1 MTKFRSLFLSVVALL
16 LVIPGANAQA
26 GAKPKAPGAKPAPAS
41 EQSPAAHEAIV
52 QAHRRELLA
61 KIKTP
66 PLAPFHPQQPKRI
79 ELPNG
84 MILFLQED
92 HELPLID
99 GSIMIRGGSRL
110 EPAAKVGMVSLFGQV
125 WRTGGTRTRTGDQ
138 LDDFL
143 EARAAKVETGGGLDS
158 TSIGW
163 SSLKNDFNDV
173 FDVVLELLKEPEF
186 RSEKILLANQLMA
199 TSISRRN
206 DDPAGIARR
215 ESAKLVYGADSPFAR
230 TVEYATLDAITRE
243 DLLDWHQRY
252 VHPNNMILGVTGD
265 FDPVVMEKKL
275 REAFSG
281 LPKGPAAE
289 KNPPADIHPAK
300 PGIYFVNKDDVD
312 QSNIRMVDLG
322 IRRDN
327 PDYFAVEVMNEVLG
341 GGFSAR
347 LIQNI
352 RTKLGLA
359 YSVGGG
365 VGSAFDHPGSA
376 MIGMGTKSE
385 ITVKSIEALDNEL
398 DSMVRG
404 PITPAEVSR
413 AKDTIK
419 NSFIF
424 EYDSKDKILTERMT
438 LEFYGYPPDFLERYL
453 AGVEKAT
460 PTDVERV
467 ARKYLHKDQ
476 MKVLVVGNQAEF
488 DKPLSALGPVTPIDI
503 TIPGSPAGASAE
515 NRP

>member
-1 MTKFRSLFLSVVALL
+1 
-16 LVIPGANAQA
+16 
-26 GAKPKAPGAKPAPAS
+26 
-41 EQSPAAHEAIV
+41 
-52 QAHRRELLA
+52 
-61 KIKTP
+61 
-66 PLAPFHPQQPKRI
+66 
-79 ELPNG
+79 
-84 MILFLQED
+84 
-92 HELPLID
+92 
-99 GSIMIRGGSRL
+99 
-110 EPAAKVGMVSLFGQV
+110 
-125 WRTGGTRTRTGDQ
+125 
-138 LDDFL
+138 
-143 EARAAKVETGGGLDS
+143 
-158 TSIGW
+158 
-163 SSLKNDFNDV
+163 
-173 FDVVLELLKEPEF
+173 
-186 RSEKILLANQLMA
+186 
-199 TSISRRN
+199 
-206 DDPAGIARR
+206 
-215 ESAKLVYGADSPFAR
+215 
-230 TVEYATLDAITRE
+230 
-243 DLLDWHQRY
+243 
-252 VHPNNMILGVTGD
+252 
-265 FDPVVMEKKL
+265 
-275 REAFSG
+275 
-281 LPKGPAAE
+281 
-289 KNPPADIHPAK
+289 
-300 PGIYFVNKDDVD
+300 
-312 QSNIRMVDLG
+312 
-322 IRRDN
+322 
-327 PDYFAVEVMNEVLG
+327 MNEVLG

-376 MIGMGTKSE
+376 MIGRGTKSE
-385 ITVKSIEALDNEL
+385 TTVKSIEALDNEL

>member
-1 MTKFRSLFLSVVALL
+1 MTTFRSLFLSFVALL
-16 LVIPGANAQA
+16 LVIPAANAQA
-26 GAKPKAPGAKPAPAS
+26 GAKPKAAAAKPAPAS
-41 EQSPAAHEAIV
+41 EQSPAAHEATV

-66 PLAPFHPQQPKRI
+66 PLSAFHPQQPKRI

-99 GSIMIRGGSRL
+99 GSIMIRGGSRT

-143 EARAAKVETGGGLDS
+143 EARAAKVETGGSLDS
-158 TSIGW
+158 TSVGW
-163 SSLKNDFNDV
+163 SSLKGDFNDV

-186 RSEKILLANQLMA
+186 RSEKILLAKQLMA

-206 DDPAGIARR
+206 DDPASVARR
-215 ESAKLVYGADSPFAR
+215 ESAKLAYGADSPYAR

-243 DLLDWHQRY
+243 DLLDWHQRH
-252 VHPNNMILGVTGD
+252 VHPNNMILGVSGD
-265 FDPVVMEKKL
+265 FDATAMEKKL
-275 REAFSG
+275 RDAFSG

-289 KNPPADIHPAK
+289 KNPPAAINPAK
-300 PGIYFVNKDDVD
+300 PGIYFVNKEDVN

-327 PDYFAVEVMNEVLG
+327 PDYFAVEIMNEVMG

-365 VGSAFDHPGSA
+365 IGSAFDHPGA
-376 MIGMGTKSE
+376 AVIGMGTKSE
-385 ITVKSIEALDNEL
+385 TTVKAIEALNNEL

-404 PITPAEVSR
+404 PITPAEVNR

-419 NSFIF
+419 NSFVF
-424 EYDSKDKILTERMT
+424 EYDSKDKILTERLT

-460 PTDVERV
+460 VADVERV
-467 ARKYLHKDQ
+467 AKKYLHKDQ
-476 MKVLVVGNQAEF
+476 MKILVVGNQTEF
-488 DKPLSALGPVTPIDI
+488 DKPLSALGPVTPVDI
-503 TIPGSPAGASAE
+503 TIKGAPAASAA
-515 NRP
+515 NSP